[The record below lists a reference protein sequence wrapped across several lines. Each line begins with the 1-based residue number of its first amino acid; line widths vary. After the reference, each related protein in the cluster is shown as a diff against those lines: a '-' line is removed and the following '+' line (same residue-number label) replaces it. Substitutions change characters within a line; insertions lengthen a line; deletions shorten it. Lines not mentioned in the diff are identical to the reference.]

1 MLLAIFT
8 LIPIVAVL
16 LKLLSLYLK
25 YRNSNYKLV
34 SGNSFFKTIFD
45 KGNYGEFLTF
55 TKLEKLSDQNKLLTN
70 LYIPRDDGTTTEVD
84 LVMISPTGIYVFES
98 KNYSGW
104 IFGDEKNKNWTQTLE
119 NGQKNRFYNPI
130 WQNKAHINALEAVLN
145 LNDDAFKSYIIF
157 SERCT
162 LKKINVT
169 SPNVKVIK
177 RDQLIKTIKK
187 DIKDSPELL
196 TPEEVNQIYLS
207 LQKYANVDEV
217 VKQEHIDNIK
227 SKSIYSE
234 SLEQSN
240 N

>member
-130 WQNKAHINALEAVLN
+130 WQNKAHINALKAVLN

-177 RDQLIKTIKK
+177 RDQLIKNVKK
-187 DIKDSPELL
+187 DIKALPEIF
-196 TPEEVNQIYLS
+196 TYDEVNKIYSS
-207 LQKYANVDEV
+207 LQKYANVNED
-217 VKQEHIDNIK
+217 VKQAHIEAIK
-227 SKSIYSE
+227 SKGTYSE
-234 SLEQSN
+234 TP
-240 N
+240 

>member
-130 WQNKAHINALEAVLN
+130 WQNKAHINALKAVLN

-169 SPNVKVIK
+169 SSNVKVIK
-177 RDQLIKTIKK
+177 RDQLIKNVKK
-187 DIKDSPELL
+187 DIKDFPEIF
-196 TPEEVNQIYLS
+196 TSDEVNKIYSS
-207 LQKYANVDEV
+207 LQKYTNVDEDI
-217 VKQEHIDNIK
+217 KQAHIEAIK
-227 SKSIYSE
+227 SKGTYSE
-234 SLEQSN
+234 TP
-240 N
+240 

>member
-130 WQNKAHINALEAVLN
+130 WQNKAHINALKAVLN

-177 RDQLIKTIKK
+177 RDQLIKNVKK
-187 DIKDSPELL
+187 DIKALPEIF
-196 TPEEVNQIYLS
+196 TSDEVNKIYSS
-207 LQKYANVDEV
+207 LQKYTNVDEDI
-217 VKQEHIDNIK
+217 KQAHIEAIK
-227 SKSIYSE
+227 SKGTYSE
-234 SLEQSN
+234 TP
-240 N
+240 

>member
-169 SPNVKVIK
+169 SSNVKVIK
-177 RDQLIKTIKK
+177 RDQLIKNVKK
-187 DIKDSPELL
+187 DIKALPEIF
-196 TPEEVNQIYLS
+196 TSDEVNKIYSS
-207 LQKYANVDEV
+207 LQKYANVNED
-217 VKQEHIDNIK
+217 VKQAHIEAIK
-227 SKSIYSE
+227 SKGTYSE
-234 SLEQSN
+234 TP
-240 N
+240 

>member
-177 RDQLIKTIKK
+177 RDQLIKNVKK
-187 DIKDSPELL
+187 DIKALPEIF
-196 TPEEVNQIYLS
+196 TSDEVNKIYSS
-207 LQKYANVDEV
+207 LQKYTNVDEDI
-217 VKQEHIDNIK
+217 KQAHIEAIK
-227 SKSIYSE
+227 SKGTYSE
-234 SLEQSN
+234 TP
-240 N
+240 

>member
-130 WQNKAHINALEAVLN
+130 WQNKAHINALKAVLN

-177 RDQLIKTIKK
+177 RDQLIKNVKK
-187 DIKDSPELL
+187 DIKDFPEIF
-196 TPEEVNQIYLS
+196 TSDEVNKIYSS
-207 LQKYANVDEV
+207 LQKYTNVDEDI
-217 VKQEHIDNIK
+217 KQAHIEAIK
-227 SKSIYSE
+227 SKGTYSE
-234 SLEQSN
+234 TP
-240 N
+240 

>member
-55 TKLEKLSDQNKLLTN
+55 VKLEKLGNQNKLLTN

-130 WQNKAHINALEAVLN
+130 WQNKAHINALKAVLN

-169 SPNVKVIK
+169 SSNVKVIK

>member
-130 WQNKAHINALEAVLN
+130 WQNKAHINALKAVLN

-177 RDQLIKTIKK
+177 RDQLIKNVKK
-187 DIKDSPELL
+187 DIKALPEIF
-196 TPEEVNQIYLS
+196 TSDEVNKIYSS
-207 LQKYANVDEV
+207 LQKYANVNED
-217 VKQEHIDNIK
+217 VKQAHIEAIK
-227 SKSIYSE
+227 SKGTYSE
-234 SLEQSN
+234 TP
-240 N
+240 

>member
-130 WQNKAHINALEAVLN
+130 WQNKAHINALKAVLN

-162 LKKINVT
+162 LKKI
-169 SPNVKVIK
+169 
-177 RDQLIKTIKK
+177 
-187 DIKDSPELL
+187 
-196 TPEEVNQIYLS
+196 
-207 LQKYANVDEV
+207 
-217 VKQEHIDNIK
+217 
-227 SKSIYSE
+227 
-234 SLEQSN
+234 
-240 N
+240 